1 MRKEHVEYMKDLP
14 INIFLANILEYPIH
28 WQDSIQILF
37 VLKGTID
44 VGIENE
50 IYSLS
55 EREIEIINANEV
67 YSFKSKDPD
76 NLVLILNI
84 DPNFFE
90 KYYDDAKEVFF
101 YTNSS
106 DKDAQE
112 AEKYYELRKYISIL
126 LYEAISKLDDYEDKI
141 EEYLLEM
148 MYHLLNNFHY
158 LFYEGEGLEEDE
170 EQLERYHR
178 IVKYLS
184 NNYMNKVSLQE
195 IADKEFLSSQYLSY
209 KIKDILGHGFNEYLN
224 QIRVEE
230 STKLLLDSDM
240 NISEISEEVGF
251 SHVRY
256 YNKHFKN
263 HYNCTPMQYR
273 KKYKV
278 SEKELLKMT
287 KIEQL
292 NIKEAMPYLTNYI
305 EDYERYDYD
314 NRIIKI
320 DIDLN
325 KDSVDEYRKPDVI
338 DLGDIYLLLEE
349 ENRRILE
356 EIQREIKFKY
366 CIVNRL
372 FSEDMDIYRDKNH
385 KFINWTRVENT
396 LDLLR
401 ELNLIPIII
410 TENVEKYII
419 DDFINHFSSIYEE
432 DVEKWLSTTVDELEP
447 YFPNKNTSKVHDT
460 ISMVSYILYNYIHLN
475 KRVVLNMVDEISKET
490 ILNNDTF
497 FGGNGIFT
505 SNYLK
510 KPSYYAYMLLSLL
523 GDNIIDKGEGYIVTR
538 SEYGYQIMLF
548 NPVEID
554 ERAIYEELPMEK
566 IKERKVSLNILN
578 MESEFQVTKYV
589 LDRGF
594 GSVYDKWL
602 GLNRPERLDNDNWE
616 LLKEYVHPNVSFYY
630 GKKSTVYNTVATIK
644 PYGAVLFVL
653 NSVLN
658 SSFFGLS

>member
-1 MRKEHVEYMKDLP
+1 MRREYVEYMKDLP
-14 INIFLANILEYPIH
+14 INIFLANIMEYPIH
-28 WQDSIQILF
+28 WRDSIQILF
-37 VLKGTID
+37 VLKGTLDIG
-44 VGIENE
+44 VENE
-50 IYSLS
+50 VYTLY
-55 EREIEIINANEV
+55 EREIEIINVNEV
-67 YSFKSKDPD
+67 YSIKSSDSD
-76 NLVLILNI
+76 NLVLVLNI

-90 KYYDDAKEVFF
+90 RYYSDAKEIFF
-101 YTNSS
+101 YTDSS
-106 DKDAQE
+106 DRHAQE
-112 AEKYYELRKYISIL
+112 DEKYYELRKYISIL
-126 LYEAISKLDDYEDKI
+126 LYEAVSKIDDYEDKI
-141 EEYLLEM
+141 EENLLEM

-158 LFYEGEGLEEDE
+158 LFYESEGLEEDE

-230 STKLLLDSDM
+230 STKLLLDSDS

-256 YNKHFKN
+256 YNKHFKL

-278 SEKELLKMT
+278 SEEELENMT
-287 KIEQL
+287 KVKYL
-292 NIKEAMPYLTNYI
+292 NIKEALPYITGYI

-325 KDSVDEYRKPDVI
+325 KDTLERYRKPDVI

-349 ENRRILE
+349 ENRKILE
-356 EIQREIKFKY
+356 EIQREIKFEY

-385 KFINWTRVENT
+385 KFINWTRVENI
-396 LDLLR
+396 LDILIGQ
-401 ELNLIPIII
+401 NLTPIII
-410 TENVEKYII
+410 TENVDKYII
-419 DDFINHFSSIYEE
+419 DDFINHFSNLYEE
-432 DVEKWLSTTVDELEP
+432 DVERWLTIKVEDLEP
-447 YFPNKNTSKVHDT
+447 YFPKKNINKVQDT
-460 ISMVSYILYNYIHLN
+460 ISMVPYILYNYIHLN
-475 KRVVLNMVDEISKET
+475 NRVVLNMTDEISKET

-523 GDNIIDKGEGYIVTR
+523 GDTVIDKGEGYIVTK
-538 SEYGYQIMLF
+538 SEDGYQIMLF
-548 NPVEID
+548 NPIEID
-554 ERAIYEELPMEK
+554 EEIIYNNLPMEK

-578 MESEFQVTKYV
+578 MENNFQVTKYV
-589 LDRGF
+589 LDKSF
-594 GSVYDKWL
+594 GSVYDKWI
-602 GLNRPERLDNDNWE
+602 GLNKPERLDNDNWE
-616 LLKEYVHPNVSFYY
+616 LLKEYVHPNISFYY
-630 GKKSTVYNTVATIK
+630 GKKSTVYNTIATIK
-644 PYGAVLFVL
+644 PYGVILFVL
-653 NSVLN
+653 NNVLN
-658 SSFFGLS
+658 

>member
-1 MRKEHVEYMKDLP
+1 MRKVHVEYMKDLP
-14 INIFLANILEYPIH
+14 INISLVNIMEYPIH

-44 VGIENE
+44 VGVENE
-50 IYSLS
+50 IYTLD
-55 EREIEIINANEV
+55 EREMEIINVNEV
-67 YSFKSKDPD
+67 YSIKSNDPD
-76 NLVLILNI
+76 NLILVLNI

-90 KYYDDAKEVFF
+90 RYYDDAKEVFY

-106 DKDAQE
+106 VENVQE
-112 AEKYYELRKYISIL
+112 DEKYYELRKYISIL
-126 LYEAISKLDDYEDKI
+126 LYEAMSKIDDYEDKI
-141 EEYLLEM
+141 EENLLEM

-158 LFYEGEGLEEDE
+158 LFYEGEGLEQDE

-195 IADKEFLSSQYLSY
+195 LADKEFLSSQYLSY

-230 STKLLLDSDM
+230 STKLLLDSDK

-256 YNKHFKN
+256 YNKHFKL

-278 SEKELLKMT
+278 SEKELEKMT
-287 KIEQL
+287 KIKHL
-292 NIKEAMPYLTNYI
+292 NIKEALPYLANYI

-325 KDSVDEYRKPDVI
+325 KEPQDEYRRPDII

-396 LDLLR
+396 LDLLK
-401 ELNLIPIII
+401 EQNLIPIII
-410 TENVEKYII
+410 TENVEDYII
-419 DDFINHFSSIYEE
+419 QNFISHFSNLYEE
-432 DVEKWLSTTVDELEP
+432 DVEKWLNTKVEDLEP
-447 YFPNKNTSKVHDT
+447 YFPRKSISPMQDT
-460 ISMVSYILYNYIHLN
+460 IFMVPYILYNYIHLN
-475 KRVVLNMVDEISKET
+475 NRVVLNMVDEISKET
-490 ILNNDTF
+490 ILNNETF

-523 GDNIIDKGEGYIVTR
+523 GDAIVDKGEGYIVTK

-554 ERAIYEELPMEK
+554 EGVIYGDLPMDK
-566 IKERKVSLNILN
+566 IKDRKVSLNIMN
-578 MESEFQVTKYV
+578 IESDFQVTKYV

-602 GLNRPERLDNDNWE
+602 GLNKPERLDNDNWE
-616 LLKEYVHPNVSFYY
+616 LLKEYVHPNISFYY
-630 GKKSTVYNTVATIK
+630 GKKSTVYNTVATIR
-644 PYGAVLFVL
+644 PYGTVLFVL

-658 SSFFGLS
+658 S

>member
-1 MRKEHVEYMKDLP
+1 MRKEHAEYMKDLP
-14 INIFLANILEYPIH
+14 INIFLANIMEYPIH
-28 WQDSIQILF
+28 WRDSIQILF
-37 VLKGTID
+37 VLNGTID
-44 VGIENE
+44 VGVENE
-50 IYSLS
+50 IYTLY
-55 EREIEIINANEV
+55 EREIEIINVNEV
-67 YSFKSKDPD
+67 YSIKSNDPK

-90 KYYDDAKEVFF
+90 RYYDDAKEIFF

-106 DKDAQE
+106 DEHVQE
-112 AEKYYELRKYISIL
+112 DEKYYELRKYISIL
-126 LYEAISKLDDYEDKI
+126 LYEAVSKLDDYEDKI
-141 EEYLLEM
+141 EENLLEM

-158 LFYEGEGLEEDE
+158 LFYESEGLEDDE

-230 STKLLLDSDM
+230 STKLLLDSDR

-256 YNKHFKN
+256 YNKHFKL

-278 SEKELLKMT
+278 SEEELENMT
-287 KIEQL
+287 KIKYF
-292 NIKEAMPYLTNYI
+292 NIKEALPYITGYI

-325 KDSVDEYRKPDVI
+325 KDTMEKYRRPDII

-372 FSEDMDIYRDKNH
+372 FSEDMDIYRDKSH
-385 KFINWTRVENT
+385 KFINWTRVENI
-396 LDLLR
+396 LDI
-401 ELNLIPIII
+401 LIEQDLTPIII

-419 DDFINHFSSIYEE
+419 DDFINHFSNLYEE
-432 DVEKWLSTTVDELEP
+432 DVEKWLNINLEELEP
-447 YFPNKNTSKVHDT
+447 YFPKNNISKVQDT
-460 ISMVSYILYNYIHLN
+460 ISMVSYILYNYIHLHN
-475 KRVVLNMVDEISKET
+475 RVVLNMVDEISKET

-523 GDNIIDKGEGYIVTR
+523 GDTIIDKGEGYIVTK

-548 NPVEID
+548 NPIEID
-554 ERAIYEELPMEK
+554 EEIIYNDLPIDK

-578 MESEFQVTKYV
+578 MENDFQVTKYV
-589 LDRGF
+589 LDRNF
-594 GSVYDKWL
+594 GSVYDKWV
-602 GLNRPERLDNDNWE
+602 GLNKPERLDNDNWE
-616 LLKEYVHPNVSFYY
+616 LLKEYVHPNISFYY
-630 GKKSTVYNTVATIK
+630 GKKSTVYNTIATIK
-644 PYGAVLFVL
+644 PYGAILFVL
-653 NSVLN
+653 NNVLN
-658 SSFFGLS
+658 S